1 MPLISFRSVRLFK
14 TSPAHPKANGQNG
27 QKPDEGSPPAV
38 RKVVHNPFVLI
49 GVAALL
55 LALFIAYAPSKNL
68 PLLQDGEIAP
78 EDIVAPAELVL
89 VDEKTTAAHRA
100 EAEEAV
106 LSVYVLN
113 PNVSQTTFDKV
124 RKFFETGRER
134 VKAGGAKD
142 YPKLQKEVFDAFGL
156 EIVTADL
163 AALDAAAYPADL
175 EAVLVSL
182 LEKISAPGILNS
194 KSLFANKE
202 AEQGFVYIKSE
213 GGEMYARAED
223 IPDLI
228 EARVRLAA
236 EVEALDLP
244 GRRKTLLR
252 GLANAFLVPNVF
264 LNKAETEARRA
275 EARASIDPVPLKI
288 KKGRVIIRKGDE
300 AAPDAI
306 KLIEAVNRGLQGQR
320 AWVRSFLGTFLL
332 FGLLFVTL
340 WFTLRAIVAPRTAHK
355 TFVMMLLTVAASLAA
370 YKLALFMA
378 STLSVN
384 SRFFLF
390 QTPDSYALALPFQ
403 FGVLVFAFLTTNTVA
418 VLFALLNSLLAG
430 YLVETNFFV
439 MIFSLVGGLA
449 AIYGVKFYGRQKRT
463 SVLKAGFFVVA
474 PVAIFTGLAVHLVR
488 QKTAAFELLTTE
500 VFMALVGGFLSAAL
514 AFVVLPIYE
523 NIFRFITQTKL
534 LELTDS
540 DSEVLRQLALEAP
553 GSFHHSQTTALL
565 AEKAAE
571 SVGLDSLLVK
581 AGALYHDIG
590 KVKMPEYFIENRG
603 RKRDAHRDLTPSMS
617 TLVIVNH
624 VKEGVEIA
632 RKEKLPEQ
640 IRDMIE
646 QHHGNSV
653 VRYFFLKAK
662 EKYDPELQKVGEE
675 SYRYPGPP
683 PQSKEAALV
692 MLADSVEDASRSLRS
707 PKEEHLKRVVR
718 DIFDNYLQD
727 GQLDDCAFSLK
738 EIRTIA
744 QSFLATLQTI
754 FQPRVEYPG
763 FEFEGTKKPRRAAK
777 PAAPPE
783 DDDRGSGPPADGSGQ
798 GPEV

>member
-1 MPLISFRSVRLFK
+1 MPLISFKSVRLFK
-14 TSPAHPKANGQNG
+14 SSPAHPKANGQNG
-27 QKPDEGSPPAV
+27 QTPEAGGPPAV

-49 GVAALL
+49 GAASLL
-55 LALFIAYAPSKNL
+55 LALFIAYAPTINL
-68 PLLQDGEIAP
+68 PVLKDGEIAP
-78 EDIVAPAELVL
+78 EDIVAPAELVI
-89 VDEKTTAAHRA
+89 VNEKTTAAHRA

-113 PNVSQTTFDKV
+113 PNVSLATFDKV
-124 RKFFETGRER
+124 RIFFETGRER
-134 VKAGGAKD
+134 TKAGGGKD
-142 YPKLQKEVFDAFGL
+142 YTKLQKEVFDAFGL
-156 EIVTADL
+156 EVVTPDL

-175 EAVLVSL
+175 EAVLASI
-182 LEKISAPGILNS
+182 LEKISSPGILNS
-194 KSLFANKE
+194 KSLFTNKE
-202 AEQGFVYIKSE
+202 SERGFAFIKDQA
-213 GGEMYARAED
+213 GEMYARAED
-223 IPDLI
+223 IPDLS
-228 EARVRLAA
+228 EARQRAAA

-244 GRRKTLLR
+244 ARRKALLR

-264 LNKAETEARRA
+264 LNKVETESRRA
-275 EARASIDPVPLKI
+275 AARDSVEPVPLKI
-288 KKGRVIIRKGDE
+288 KKGRVVLRKGDE
-300 AAPDAI
+300 AAPETI
-306 KLIEAVNRGLQGQR
+306 KLIEAINLGLKGQR
-320 AWVRSFLGTFLL
+320 AWVRNFLGTFLL

-340 WFTLRAIVAPRTAHK
+340 WFTLRAVVVPRTAHK
-355 TFVMMLLTVAASLAA
+355 IFVMMLLTVAASLAA
-370 YKLALFMA
+370 YKLGLFMA
-378 STLSVN
+378 STLSAG

-390 QTPDSYALALPFQ
+390 QTPDSYTLAFPFQ
-403 FGVLVFAFLTTNTVA
+403 FGVLVFAFLTTNPVA
-418 VLFALLNSLLAG
+418 LLFALLNSLLAG
-430 YLVETNFFV
+430 YLVGTNFFV

-449 AIYGVKFYGRQKRT
+449 AIYGVKLYGRQKRT
-463 SVLKAGFFVVA
+463 SILKAGLFVVA
-474 PVAIFTGLAVHLVR
+474 PVAIFTGLAIHLVR
-488 QKTAAFELLTTE
+488 QKSAAFELLTTE
-500 VFMALVGGFLSAAL
+500 VFMAVLGGVLSAAL

-523 NIFRFITQTKL
+523 NIFRFVTQTKL

-553 GSFHHSQTTALL
+553 GSYHHSQTVALL

-571 SVGLDSLLVK
+571 TIGLDSLLVK

-590 KVKMPEYFIENRG
+590 KVKMPDYFIENRG

-640 IRDMIE
+640 VRDMIE
-646 QHHGNSV
+646 QHHGSSV
-653 VRYFFLKAK
+653 VRFFYLKAK
-662 EKYDPELQKVGEE
+662 EKYDPELHKIGEE

-692 MLADSVEDASRSLRS
+692 MLADSVEAASRSLRS

-738 EIRTIA
+738 ELRTIA

-754 FQPRVEYPG
+754 YQPRVEYPG
-763 FEFEGTKKPRRAAK
+763 FEFEGTKKPRKAAK

-783 DDDRGSGPPADGSGQ
+783 DDGRGSGPPADGSGQ